1 MVGLDVTA
9 APLSEH
15 ARDFRLQLVSQV
27 LPYWLETVDN
37 QHGGYRLAD
46 DGTGSGEAKD
56 KQLVSQS
63 RMVWGFSLAHRKGLG
78 TSRHDYLTAAKKGY
92 LFLLAHFRDR
102 VNGGY
107 YWKVDLAGKPVNR
120 CKFLYGESFVVYGL
134 VEYYRA
140 SEDARALD
148 YAMALY
154 RDIQKHLHDDEH
166 GGWLEHTEA
175 DWTPLQAGDARNE
188 VEVVGYKS
196 ANAHLHWMEALTE
209 LYEVTRNPDVRESL
223 EEALRVNQDYFYPMN
238 AGMSCFHRQ
247 PDWSAVTDASSA
259 GLSYGH
265 NVEFAWLMVR
275 AEKVLA
281 RTPSWDHFSAHL
293 DHACN
298 HGTDLERGGLYSRGE
313 GDLPASDTTKV
324 WWAQAEWM
332 AALTDGIL
340 HRPDPR
346 YAPALDRLIHFVLAH
361 QVDAEDGI
369 WFDTVSAD
377 GRSLRKS
384 KAHNWK
390 ANYHDVR
397 AIVKFIEAF
406 EK

>member
-1 MVGLDVTA
+1 MVGLEVAA
-9 APLSEH
+9 APLNEH
-15 ARDFRLQLVSQV
+15 AHDFRLQLVSQV
-27 LPYWLETVDN
+27 LPYWMDTVDN
-37 QHGGYRLAD
+37 QHGGYGLAD
-46 DGTGSGEAKD
+46 DGTGQGEAKD

-78 TSRHDYLTAAKKGY
+78 DASHDYLTAAKKGY

-102 VNGGY
+102 QDGGY

-140 SEDARALD
+140 SEDKGALN

-154 RDIQKHLHDDEH
+154 RDIQKHLHDGEH
-166 GGWLEHTEA
+166 GGWIEHAEA
-175 DWTPLQAGDARNE
+175 DWTPLKAGDARNE

-209 LYEVTRNPDVRESL
+209 LYEATRDPDVRVSL
-223 EEALRVNQDYFYPMN
+223 EEALRINQEYFYPTN
-238 AGMSCFHRQ
+238 AGKSCFHRQ
-247 PDWSAVTDASSA
+247 PDWAEVTDASSA

-275 AEKVLA
+275 AEEVLG
-281 RTPSWDHFSAHL
+281 RTPSWDHFGVHL
-293 DHACN
+293 DHALKC
-298 HGTDLERGGLYSRGE
+298 GTDLERGGLYSRGE
-313 GDLPASDTTKV
+313 GDSPATDTTKV

-332 AALTDGIL
+332 AALTDGVQY
-340 HRPDPR
+340 RPDPR

-361 QVDAEDGI
+361 QVDAKDGI

-377 GRSLRKS
+377 GQLVRKS

-397 AIVKFIEAF
+397 AIVKFMDAF